1 MPLARQIAAGR
12 HVQRRYQAG
21 DRIRVG
27 DIEGTISELGLSTTR
42 IEIGGGG
49 FVDVAT
55 AGLIAAGVTVRG

>member
-1 MPLARQIAAGR
+1 VPLARQIAAGR

-49 FVDVAT
+49 FVDAPT
-55 AGLIAAGVTVRG
+55 ADFIAGGVTVRG